1 MMNTRPAHK
10 VPMQTELRFR
20 PHSSSY
26 SPRTDVATGRLSFVS
41 PLKGREPDIKAKE
54 PGAGPSAAPMTL
66 TGGKLPPAATT
77 SAQMAASASPPTP
90 TVGKAHRQVLT
101 PVLATK
107 VRRRTECCILAGQQQ
122 FAFPGMAGG
131 RLLRRTGGWFP
142 PPEAGRGGDQPA
154 RTGGRAPAQPG
165 LCPSKDDEHP

>member
-1 MMNTRPAHK
+1 MNKTPAFK

-26 SPRTDVATGRLSFVS
+26 GPRTDAATGRLSFAS

-54 PGAGPSAAPMTL
+54 PRAGPWAALTAS

-77 SAQMAASASPPTP
+77 SAQTAASASPPTP
-90 TVGKAHRQVLT
+90 TVGKAHRRVLT

-107 VRRRTECCILAGQQQ
+107 ARRRMECCILAGQQQ
-122 FAFPGMAGG
+122 FAFPGMARG
-131 RLLRRTGGWFP
+131 RLLHRAGGWFP
-142 PPEAGRGGDQPA
+142 PPEAGRGGDRPA
-154 RTGGRAPAQPG
+154 RTGGRALAQPG
-165 LCPSKDDEHP
+165 LRPSKDDEHP